1 MAALPYMPLFV
12 ADYLADAAHL
22 STIQH
27 GAYLLLIMNYW
38 QRGGPIPNDD
48 AKLAR
53 IVGMSVRNWQQI
65 KAPVVEFF
73 STGTDSGPQLLQHR
87 RIDRELDRVADKSL
101 KSKKAA
107 QASVQRRFGE
117 RSTDAEPVLNH
128 TQAQAHTDK
137 EKKEDGG
144 GKPPTSYAFFG
155 QTIKLKPSDLE
166 KWRRTY
172 HTISDLEAELTTLDG
187 WWETQS
193 AERRKNWFHPTMG
206 MLNRKHQ
213 ENLAVKANG
222 DDAGGEVIVP
232 C

>member
-12 ADYLADAAHL
+12 ADYLADTRHL
-22 STIQH
+22 TPAQH

-38 QRGGPIPNDD
+38 QTAKPLPNDD
-48 AKLAR
+48 VKLAR
-53 IVGMSVRNWQQI
+53 ITGMSKRDWARNRAI
-65 KAPVVEFF
+65 ILEFF
-73 STGTDSGPQLLQHR
+73 SEQENLLVHS
-87 RIDRELDRVADKSL
+87 RIAQELSRVEAKSL

-107 QASVQRRFGE
+107 QASVERRFGE
-117 RSTDAEPVLNH
+117 RSADVEPTD
-128 TQAQAHTDK
+128 TDK
-137 EKKEDGG
+137 NREEKKEESGG

-172 HTISDLEAELTTLDG
+172 HTIVDIEAELTTLDG
-187 WWETQS
+187 WWETQP

-213 ENLAVKANG
+213 ENLAERANG
-222 DDAGGEVIVP
+222 YDSGKITV
-232 C
+232 